1 MFIDFPEV
9 NVKVEGMEGVHIP
22 KMVKISQTYDDT
34 RIPDIEAHMNKELDN
49 LPQATKDS
57 VKGKSI
63 CITCGSR
70 GIPDLKLMIKC
81 VVDKL
86 KEWGAEPFIIP
97 AMGSHGGGTAEGQL
111 EIVNGYGVTEE
122 YEGCPIKSSMD
133 VVQIGEL
140 KDGTPVYCDKY
151 AYEADGIVVLN
162 KVKPHTE
169 FKGDHESGIMKM
181 MAIGLAKHKG
191 ASMFHMKGFARF
203 KDGIPELADVFLEK
217 ANVVFGVGIV
227 QNAYDYISE
236 IEVMETS
243 KIKER
248 DAALLKIAKSRIPGF
263 KFPKCELLIIDEI
276 GKNISGN
283 GFDSNVVGLCF
294 DRKTKDFDGIFD
306 FQKMIIRGLTPES
319 HHNGNGIGA
328 CDFSTRRC
336 LNDIDWDLTWVNG
349 ITATIVG
356 GIRIPVY
363 MNNDRDAIALGI
375 RTCVNVHF
383 DDVRIVRIKNTLEMG
398 EIWVSENMIPE
409 IKDIPGVKIIGEP
422 EEFQFDADGYIK
434 EGC

>member
-9 NVKVEGMEGVHIP
+9 NIKVEGMEGIKIP
-22 KMVKISQTYDDT
+22 KMVKVKQTYDDT
-34 RIPDIEAHMNKELDN
+34 RILDIPGHMNNELDN
-49 LPQATKDS
+49 LPEATKAG

-63 CITCGSR
+63 CITAGSR
-70 GIPDLKLMIKC
+70 GIPELDVMIKC

-97 AMGSHGGGTAEGQL
+97 AMGSHGGGVAEGQL
-111 EIVNGYGVTEE
+111 EILEGYGITEKAM
-122 YEGCPIKSSMD
+122 GCPVRATME
-133 VVQIGEL
+133 VVKIGDL

-151 AYEADGIVVLN
+151 AAEADGIVVLN

-169 FKGDHESGIMKM
+169 FKGYHESGMIKM

-203 KDGIPELADVFLEK
+203 AEGIPELGDVFLSK
-217 ANVVFGVGIV
+217 KNIVFGVGIV
-227 QNAYDYISE
+227 QNAYDFISE

-248 DAALLKIAKSRIPGF
+248 DAALLKIAKDRIPKF
-263 KFPKCELLIIDEI
+263 KFPNTEVLIIDEI

-283 GFDSNVVGLCF
+283 GFDSNVIGLCF
-294 DRKTKDFDGIFD
+294 DRKTHDFDGIFD
-306 FQKMIIRGLTPES
+306 FQKLVIRGLTEGS
-319 HHNGNGIGA
+319 HHNGNGIGVA
-328 CDFSTRRC
+328 DFSTRRC
-336 LNDIDWDLTWVNG
+336 LNSIDWEATWVNG

-363 MNNDRDAIALGI
+363 LNNDYDAIRLAI
-375 RTCVNVHF
+375 RTCVNIHF
-383 DDVRIVRIKNTLEMG
+383 DDVRIVRVKNSLEMS
-398 EIWVSENMIPE
+398 EIEVSENMIPE
-409 IKDIPGVKIIGEP
+409 IKDIPGVEIVGEP
-422 EEFQFDADGYIK
+422 FELNFGDDGYLVD
-434 EGC
+434 